1 MEEEHF
7 ERPFVIDVRFF
18 FSLAIAY
25 CDGISFSSHREP
37 VPSQAHHRG
46 EKAARMMV
54 FSSNEERVFK

>member
-37 VPSQAHHRG
+37 VPSQGREG
-46 EKAARMMV
+46 GKDDG
-54 FSSNEERVFK
+54 FLL